1 MLDHSWAPAR
11 TVCKTVCF
19 TTGTRHLTCSLSSK
33 PAGTCDSDVTR
44 LTGGRPTASDL
55 NVLSRLQPTH
65 SASCPFRVC
74 ELVVMTRTV
83 TETKLAAPSP
93 HARLPVRDQSP
104 GPGGDCQWTELWNL
118 KFN

>member
-65 SASCPFRVC
+65 SASCRFRVRVC
-74 ELVVMTRTV
+74 EYYELVVVTRTV
-83 TETKLAAPSP
+83 TET
-93 HARLPVRDQSP
+93 
-104 GPGGDCQWTELWNL
+104 TT
-118 KFN
+118 